1 MDYRQ
6 VNRIMFPAKIEA
18 SWLSEEGEYSYTRS
32 LVTEFEN
39 LKHWINC
46 VSNIHRHFL
55 IVKLNAMKNSFTTK
69 KFPAVRKASVDL
81 LNAASRKNMIHAFA
95 EVDLTDVR
103 NAIRRIRQSERK
115 YLSLN
120 GYIQFCAAK
129 AVEQQKQIQSYR
141 DFRNR
146 LIIFDDV
153 DISTTIERKI
163 GGTSEVLPTIIRSA
177 NRKTMFEISEEIKD
191 AKEKEIDGSEVFKS
205 IKTYLAIPGFIRHFA
220 FRLLDRS
227 PKLMKKKAGTIMV
240 TSANAGS
247 SGMLW
252 GVPVASHTLNITIG
266 GIFKKPVKKDESLE
280 EREFLCLTVSV
291 DHDIVDGAPAA
302 QFIRRFLRL
311 IETQMSQTENRK

>member
-1 MDYRQ
+1 
-6 VNRIMFPAKIEA
+6 
-18 SWLSEEGEYSYTRS
+18 
-32 LVTEFEN
+32 
-39 LKHWINC
+39 
-46 VSNIHRHFL
+46 
-55 IVKLNAMKNSFTTK
+55 MKNSFTTK

-95 EVDLTDVR
+95 EADITDVR
-103 NAIRRIRQSERK
+103 RAIRNVRK
-115 YLSLN
+115 SSGGYLSLI

-129 AVEQQKQIQSYR
+129 AVGKQKQIQAYR

-146 LIIFDDV
+146 LVIFDDV

-163 GGTSEVLPTIIRSA
+163 GGTSEVLPTIIRCA
-177 NRKTMFEISEEIKD
+177 NRKSMFEISGEIKD
-191 AKEKEIDGSEVFKS
+191 AKEREIDGSEVFKS
-205 IKTYLAIPGFIRHFA
+205 IKTYLAIPGFIRRFA

-266 GIFKKPVKKDESLE
+266 GIKKKPVKKGDSIE

-302 QFIRRFLRL
+302 RFIRRFLRV
-311 IETQMSQTENRK
+311 IETEIKNYKL

>member
-1 MDYRQ
+1 
-6 VNRIMFPAKIEA
+6 
-18 SWLSEEGEYSYTRS
+18 
-32 LVTEFEN
+32 
-39 LKHWINC
+39 
-46 VSNIHRHFL
+46 
-55 IVKLNAMKNSFTTK
+55 
-69 KFPAVRKASVDL
+69 
-81 LNAASRKNMIHAFA
+81 MIHAFA
-95 EVDLTDVR
+95 EVDITDVR
-103 NAIRRIRQSERK
+103 KAIRNVRK
-115 YLSLN
+115 SGGSYLSLI

-129 AVEQQKQIQSYR
+129 AVAHQKQIQAYR

-146 LIIFDDV
+146 LFIFDDV

-163 GGTSEVLPTIIRSA
+163 GGSSEVLPAIIRSA
-177 NRKTMFEISEEIKD
+177 NRKTMFEISEEIRK
-191 AKEKEIDGSEVFKS
+191 AKETEIDKSDVYKS
-205 IKTYLAIPGFIRHFA
+205 IKMYLQIPTFIRRFA

-266 GIFKKPVKKDESLE
+266 GIIKKPVKKDESIE

-302 QFIRRFLRL
+302 RFIRQFLRL
-311 IETQMSQTENRK
+311 VETEIIKTKKS